1 MVAVI
6 VYLKGSTKKK
16 KNVQLYNIAAKRVE
30 KQRYAFHH
38 SSIKLVLQQN

>member
-6 VYLKGSTKKK
+6 VYLKRSTKKKK
-16 KNVQLYNIAAKRVE
+16 KNVQLYNIAAK
-30 KQRYAFHH
+30 QRCAFHQ